1 MSAVP
6 SPSPPLL
13 QVDDLRT
20 TFRTPRGPVRA
31 VDGVS
36 LTLAAG
42 ETLGIVGESG
52 SGKSVLVRTL
62 MGLIDAVP
70 TASVSGRV
78 VFDGVDLRTL
88 GGEERRA
95 YWGTRIAMVF
105 QDPTSSL
112 NPVKTVK
119 RHLVEHLRLHLGLKR
134 RPAVERAVGLL
145 GEVGIPDPRRVLD
158 RYPHELS
165 GGQCQRICIALALAC
180 RPQLLIADEPTTA
193 LDVTVQ
199 QQILEL
205 LDGITTETGM
215 ATLFITH
222 DLALVNRHCERV
234 VVMYGGRL
242 AESSDVRT
250 LHRASR
256 HPYTRA
262 LLRAAPRLDL
272 APHSRLATIEG
283 RPPDLSAVGEGCAF
297 APRCP
302 HGTEV
307 CATTT
312 PPPLDLAPEGSAVA
326 HLVACHHPLERAVD
340 PSLDRSVEA
349 VGP

>member
-1 MSAVP
+1 MS
-6 SPSPPLL
+6 SLL
-13 QVDDLRT
+13 EVTDLRT
-20 TFRTPRGPVRA
+20 TFHTPRGLVRA

-36 LTLAAG
+36 LSLAAG

-62 MGLIDAVP
+62 MGLIDAEP
-70 TASVSGRV
+70 NASVSGQV
-78 VFDGVDLRTL
+78 GFDGVDLRAL
-88 GGEERRA
+88 PPEERRR

-105 QDPTSSL
+105 QDPTTSL
-112 NPVKTVK
+112 NPVKSIR
-119 RHLVEHLRLHLGLKR
+119 RHLVEHLRLHLSLGRKD
-134 RPAVERAVGLL
+134 AVARAAELL

-165 GGQCQRICIALALAC
+165 GGQCQRVCIALALAC

-205 LDGITTETGM
+205 LDAVTSDTGM

-234 VVMYGGRL
+234 VVMYGGRV
-242 AESSDVRT
+242 AEASDVRT
-250 LHRASR
+250 LHRRSR

-262 LLRAAPRLDL
+262 LLRSAPRLES
-272 APHSRLATIEG
+272 APHTRLQAIAG
-283 RPPDLSAVGEGCAF
+283 RPPDLTSVGEACAF
-297 APRCP
+297 APRCA
-302 HGTEV
+302 HATDS
-307 CATTT
+307 CAAA
-312 PPPLDLAPEGSAVA
+312 PPLVDVGPAEAP
-326 HLVACHHPLERAVD
+326 HLVACHHPV
-340 PSLDRSVEA
+340 LDADGVPA
-349 VGP
+349 

>member
-1 MSAVP
+1 MST
-6 SPSPPLL
+6 PLL
-13 QVDDLRT
+13 EVDDLRT
-20 TFRTPRGPVRA
+20 TFRTPRGRVRA

-52 SGKSVLVRTL
+52 SGKSVLVRTV

-70 TASVSGRV
+70 TAEVSGRV
-78 VFDGVDLRTL
+78 TFDGVDLRGL
-88 GGEERRA
+88 DPDERRA
-95 YWGTRIAMVF
+95 CWGTRIAMVF
-105 QDPTSSL
+105 QDPTTSL

-119 RHLVEHLRLHLGLKR
+119 RHLVEHLRLHLGSGR
-134 RPAVERAVGLL
+134 REAVTRAVELL
-145 GEVGIPDPRRVLD
+145 GQVGIPDPRRALD

-165 GGQCQRICIALALAC
+165 GGQCQRVCIALALAC
-180 RPQLLIADEPTTA
+180 RPRLLIADEPTTA

-205 LDGITTETGM
+205 LDGITADTGM

-242 AESSDVRT
+242 VETADVRT
-250 LHRASR
+250 LYRGSR

-262 LLRAAPRLDL
+262 LLRSAPRLDQP
-272 APHSRLATIEG
+272 PHTRLATIEG
-283 RPPDLSAVGEGCAF
+283 RPPDLTALGEGCAF
-297 APRCP
+297 APRCT
-302 HGTEV
+302 HATEV
-307 CATTT
+307 CRTRT
-312 PPPLDLAPEGSAVA
+312 PPLEAVA
-326 HLVACHHPLERAVD
+326 GTGASEHRVACHHPVTADAPLEVA
-340 PSLDRSVEA
+340 
-349 VGP
+349 

>member
-1 MSAVP
+1 VTA
-6 SPSPPLL
+6 PLL
-13 QVDDLRT
+13 DIEDVRT
-20 TFRTPRGPVRA
+20 TFRTPRGRVRA

-36 LTLAAG
+36 LSLAPG

-52 SGKSVLVRTL
+52 SGKSVLVRTV
-62 MGLIDAVP
+62 MGLIDALP
-70 TASVSGRV
+70 NAEVSGRV
-78 VFDGVDLRTL
+78 SFDGVDLRSL
-88 GGEERRA
+88 GPDERRS

-105 QDPTSSL
+105 QDPTTSL

-119 RHLVEHLRLHLGLKR
+119 RHLVEHLRLHLGLGR
-134 RPAVERAVGLL
+134 RDAVARAAELL
-145 GEVGIPDPRRVLD
+145 AEVGIPDPRRVLD
-158 RYPHELS
+158 RYAHELS
-165 GGQCQRICIALALAC
+165 GGQCQRVCIALALAC

-205 LDGITTETGM
+205 LDTITADTGM

-242 AESSDVRT
+242 AETSDLRM
-250 LHRASR
+250 LYRGSR

-262 LLRAAPRLDL
+262 LLRSAPRLDQP
-272 APHSRLATIEG
+272 PHTRLATIEG
-283 RPPDLSAVGEGCAF
+283 RPPDLTAVGDGCPF

-302 HGTEV
+302 EATDV
-307 CATTT
+307 CVTTT
-312 PPPLDLAPEGSAVA
+312 PGLDDLALADDGEGAAVP
-326 HLVACHHPLERAVD
+326 HLVACHHPVPVAEPAAEVAR
-340 PSLDRSVEA
+340 
-349 VGP
+349 